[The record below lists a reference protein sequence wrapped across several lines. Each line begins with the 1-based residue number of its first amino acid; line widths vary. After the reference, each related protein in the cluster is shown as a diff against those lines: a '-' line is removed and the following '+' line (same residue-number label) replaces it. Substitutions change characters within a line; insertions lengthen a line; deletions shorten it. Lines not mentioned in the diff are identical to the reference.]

1 MRTAKADWRT
11 GARSAIFI
19 VMGLSLGASSCDIGL
34 KDAAETAAVSIQ
46 RASNDID
53 IAISE
58 LQVESANW
66 QDTLRELQ
74 SKLTGDARKLINND
88 IQNLITRTVN
98 HAGVEFRCNG
108 DFINQ
113 RVAETLQAI
122 KAKLLGRAPPALEP
136 RFCSAIPEAVDMKLV
151 PGDVNKVTFYGYNF
165 DNNAGFNLKLQD
177 IDGAVRDVPQAISI
191 PTAYAMIL
199 TLGPSG
205 VTLNGNSSRLQLFWK
220 DKLVSTVGIIQPQP
234 VVNICESK
242 PVRVPVQQVGPLIP
256 GKVGSGDNE
265 FNGNG
270 PTVYLTGSVTRTP
283 REATLRLYFDAKE
296 TKKDWTEVAG
306 PLHATVYRAPDGWRI
321 DRIASAT
328 SVSFGPVTAAEDDH
342 WRAKTFELGSGGL
355 LSQIAVNGDTRG
367 DDVGKT
373 GLAWAKLN
381 EMQVII
387 TQTGDCVS
395 PLALNDLL
403 NTRFLSQEVKTR
415 ISSRVTADARR
426 LTQLSRIPGR

>member
-1 MRTAKADWRT
+1 MGTGKAKLHA
-11 GARSAIFI
+11 GARAAMFI
-19 VMGLSLGASSCDIGL
+19 VMGLSLSASSCDIGL
-34 KDAAETAAVSIQ
+34 KEAAETAAVSIQ

-53 IAISE
+53 IAIGE

-66 QDTLRELQ
+66 QDTLTALQ
-74 SKLTGDARKLINND
+74 AKLTGDAKNLINND

-122 KAKLLGRAPPALEP
+122 KAKLLGRSAPALEP

-151 PGDVNKVTFYGYNF
+151 PSDVNKVTFYGYNF

-177 IDGAVRDVPQAISI
+177 INGALRDVPQAISI
-191 PTAYAMIL
+191 PTAYAMVL

-205 VTLNGNSSRLQLFWK
+205 VGLNANSSKLQLYWK

-234 VVNICESK
+234 VVKICESK
-242 PVRVPVQQVGPLIP
+242 PVRVPGQQVGPLIP
-256 GKVGSGDNE
+256 GKVGSGDSE
-265 FNGNG
+265 FGGHG
-270 PTVYLTGSVTRTP
+270 PRVYLTGSLTKTP
-283 REATLRLYFDAKE
+283 REATLHLYFDAKE

-306 PLHATVYRAPDGWRI
+306 PLDAIVYRAPDGWRI

-328 SVSFGPVTAAEDDH
+328 TVSFGPVTAAEDDH
-342 WRAKTFELGSGGL
+342 WKAKEFDLGAGGL
-355 LSQIAVNGDTRG
+355 LGQIAIDGDTDG

-373 GLAWAKLN
+373 GLAWAKVN

-395 PLALNDLL
+395 PLALNNLL
-403 NTRFLSQEVKTR
+403 NTRFLSQELKTKV
-415 ISSRVTADARR
+415 SSRVTADARR
-426 LTQLSRIPGR
+426 LNQLSRIPGR